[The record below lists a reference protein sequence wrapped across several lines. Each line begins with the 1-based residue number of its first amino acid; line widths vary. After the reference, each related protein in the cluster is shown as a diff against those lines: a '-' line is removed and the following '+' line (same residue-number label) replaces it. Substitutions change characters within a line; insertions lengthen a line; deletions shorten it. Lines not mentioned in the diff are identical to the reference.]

1 MTKEIKSIKTYKQ
14 ILESPIIRGKFTSGF
29 ESHEDDWKQL
39 KDTKYIKLVRDKL
52 GARAK
57 YKVYKTDNQYFLVSN
72 NEEYLGYIE
81 YEKIDNKKIQII
93 SSSSEIK
100 GGFYNIMFM
109 VILSDNI
116 EQIISDNKIS
126 KNALNSYKNLNNFSI
141 KLLWRDEY
149 FNIDN
154 EEILNKK
161 DSRISIKEDFG
172 AENLFIEYY
181 SRLDKWIEQGEF
193 RSSWNRQ
200 YFNNDT
206 NLDLLV
212 FGQIIE

>member
-1 MTKEIKSIKTYKQ
+1 
-14 ILESPIIRGKFTSGF
+14 
-29 ESHEDDWKQL
+29 
-39 KDTKYIKLVRDKL
+39 
-52 GARAK
+52 
-57 YKVYKTDNQYFLVSN
+57 
-72 NEEYLGYIE
+72 
-81 YEKIDNKKIQII
+81 
-93 SSSSEIK
+93 
-100 GGFYNIMFM
+100 M